1 MPLFNTKDFE
11 QQGTPDKDIRLHDTQ
26 EVTKAII
33 KLSES
38 ALKSIKI
45 FTPDLEHK
53 LYDNDNFRET
63 LLNFARGNRH
73 ANIQILVADIS
84 HAVQHGHQLIRLA
97 QKISTAMQIKITPEE
112 YTETNISFILIDQSD
127 FIFKSNSN
135 NVNAIQCNCKNRAN
149 KLLEYFTPAWNQ
161 AETTPHSQQFHI

>member
-11 QQGTPDKDIRLHDTQ
+11 QQGNPEKDIHLQDTE
-26 EVTKAII
+26 EVNKAII
-33 KLSES
+33 QLSEN
-38 ALKSIKI
+38 ALRSIKI

-53 LYDNDNFRET
+53 LYDNDNFREA
-63 LLNFARGNRH
+63 LLNLVRGNRH

-97 QKISTAMQIKITPEE
+97 QKLSTAMQIKITPEE

-127 FIFKSNSN
+127 FIFKAN
-135 NVNAIQCNCKNRAN
+135 NTNIEAIQCNCKNRAN
-149 KLLEYFTPAWNQ
+149 KLLEYFTPAWDQ
-161 AETTPHSQQFHI
+161 AEISPHSQQFHI